1 MAFLVTHIKNSPIMI
16 IPLSQLSNETL
27 LAIIED
33 FILREGTEYGA
44 EDISKDDKIAQ
55 VKNQLKQGSA
65 VLVYSELHESV
76 NILPR
81 EQFKEGCEEQV

>member
-1 MAFLVTHIKNSPIMI
+1 MI
-16 IPLSQLSNETL
+16 IPLEQLPAETI

-44 EDISKDDKIAQ
+44 EDISKQAKITQ
-55 VKNQLKQGSA
+55 VMQQLKQGSA

-76 NILPR
+76 NILPS
-81 EQFKEGCEEQV
+81 EQFTEGMEEQQ